1 MKKSIKIVLLVL
13 AILVVT
19 LFIIRLVNPREI
31 DDVSPEIPCY
41 ELKQYKIDI
50 LYVIPFYNERPISEN
65 QEWCDYI
72 LSLNKTLGIHGISH
86 NYKEFLNE
94 EFSQEDIDFAIE
106 EFEKCFGYKP
116 TIFKAPQLK
125 ISKEN
130 KELIKSNNL
139 IIRKKTTPITHK
151 VYHCNNGG
159 IIENKAIR
167 IF

>member
-13 AILVVT
+13 IILLVT

-41 ELKQYKIDI
+41 ELKQYNIDV
-50 LYVIPFYNERPISEN
+50 LYVVPYYNKVRISEN
-65 QEWCDYI
+65 EEWCDYI
-72 LSLNKTLGIHGISH
+72 NSLNKTLGLHGISH
-86 NYKEFLNE
+86 DYKEFSNKE
-94 EFSQEDIDFAIE
+94 ISQEELDLAIR

-116 TIFKAPQLK
+116 TLFKAPQLK
-125 ISKEN
+125 INKEN
-130 KELIKSNNL
+130 KELIESNGL
-139 IIRKKTTPITHK
+139 ILKKRTTPITHK